1 MGFICITGFFVLGGA
16 KVGGKKAAKSYGIQ
30 NFNGSF
36 HQQSP
41 TTPYSYAQSLLS
53 VLFSLG
59 GWYVSNLALQL
70 ITVLR
75 PNAGKRQIMSE
86 SSLFQ

>member
-1 MGFICITGFFVLGGA
+1 M
-16 KVGGKKAAKSYGIQ
+16 GGKKAGEPYGIE

-36 HQQSP
+36 RQQSD
-41 TTPYSYAQSLLS
+41 TTPSGYAKSLLS

-70 ITVLR
+70 ITILR
-75 PNAGKRQIMSE
+75 PNAGKRRIMSE
-86 SSLFQ
+86 SSLFR